1 MEEGSTK
8 LVGVFTTDTDLV
20 IRLWDPT
27 LERMTG
33 RAARDVVG
41 NSLTEAVPRVLEK
54 RLLDRFERSLKEGTT
69 EILAAAL
76 HGFLIPCP
84 PLEAS
89 EFFTEMRQNV
99 KISPLKQESG
109 PTGLIV
115 TVEDVTRS
123 LDRKLAISAKLKH
136 EQKTVRLEGAREIA
150 AEAGPITSEA
160 AAPIINGLA
169 DEDWR
174 VRRRLV
180 EAMGKRAAP
189 DAIDALLGAL
199 KQRHLDFATVNS
211 ALQVLKSTS
220 VEVVEPLVAMLTS
233 EETDLRMHAALAL
246 GELGD
251 RSASPALIASL
262 DDEDVNVRYHA
273 IEALGKLKAEDAVS
287 RLVET
292 AEQKDFFLSFI
303 ALESLAAIGAAAEGE
318 RISELLHDEVLWEP
332 AARALA
338 GTGDPQYAS
347 KLIALLDRNQ
357 VPVSVVAELFDLLL
371 KRDGR
376 KTGAGPEVDA
386 DQFAPLSSNAKT
398 RLLASLRTVS
408 NKGSEPLISFASRF
422 PDEDIAA
429 ALADHLYDSELED
442 IIAGALRRQGSSAVT
457 PLLSKLVSSEPRVK
471 TVAARLLGELGD
483 QRAVAEL
490 LRVIER
496 DDGSASDAALALGRI
511 GGSDAF
517 GHLLNL
523 VENSD
528 GDKRAAAAKGLALL
542 NDPSAE
548 LRLVELLKDPDPT
561 VRSAAVEAF
570 GNIGS
575 ERSAEVLIAS
585 CDDPDENV
593 RKAAVKCLA
602 SVGGQPAEERLI
614 FSLRHDTPPVR
625 TSAAVS
631 LGERRTDAS
640 RAALVEALGDHD
652 SWTRYFAI
660 RSLARYRDVSLA
672 EHIDRIAKSD
682 PAEHVRMA
690 AIDVLNELGM

>member
-1 MEEGSTK
+1 MEEGATK

-33 RAARDVVG
+33 RAARDMVG
-41 NSLTEAVPRVLEK
+41 KPLVEAVPRVSEK
-54 RLLDRFERSLKEGTT
+54 QLLGRFERSLKEGTT

-76 HGFLIPCP
+76 HGFLIPSP
-84 PLEAS
+84 PLEPS
-89 EFFTEMRQNV
+89 EFFNEMRQNV
-99 KISPLKQESG
+99 KISPLKQELGSA
-109 PTGLIV
+109 GLLV

-123 LDRKLAISAKLKH
+123 LDRKLATSAKLKH
-136 EQKTVRLEGAREIA
+136 EQRAVRLEGAREIA
-150 AEAGPITSEA
+150 AEAGPITSDA
-160 AAPIINGLA
+160 AAPIINALA

-189 DAIDALLGAL
+189 DAIDALFNAL
-199 KQRHLDFATVNS
+199 KRRHLDFSTVNS
-211 ALQVLKSTS
+211 ALQVLRSTS
-220 VEVVEPLVAMLTS
+220 VEVVEPLIALLSS

-251 RSASPALIASL
+251 ASASTALIAAL
-262 DDEDVNVRYHA
+262 DDADVNVRYHA
-273 IEALGKLKAEDAVS
+273 IEALGKLKAKNAVG

-292 AEQKDFFLSFI
+292 AEQRDFFLSFV

-318 RISELLHDEVLWEP
+318 RVAALLRDEVLWEP

-338 GTGDPQYAS
+338 GTGDLRYAS
-347 KLIALLDRNQ
+347 KIIGLLDRDQ

-371 KRDGR
+371 DREGR
-376 KTGAGPEVDA
+376 RSGSGFGIDAG
-386 DQFAPLSSNAKT
+386 QIAPLSLRGKE
-398 RLLASLRTVS
+398 RLLGSLRSVS
-408 NKGSEPLISFASRF
+408 NSGSERLISFASRF
-422 PDEDIAA
+422 PDEDVAG
-429 ALADHLYDSELED
+429 ALAERLDGPDLED
-442 IIAGALRRQGSSAVT
+442 IVTRALLRQGTAAVT
-457 PLLSKLVSSEPRVK
+457 PLISKLSAPDPRVA
-471 TVAARLLGELGD
+471 TAAARLLGGLED
-483 QRAVAEL
+483 QRAVPEL

-496 DDGSASDAALALGRI
+496 DDESASEAALALGRI

-517 GHLLNL
+517 GHLLDL
-523 VENSD
+523 VKSST

-548 LRLVELLKDPDPT
+548 PRLAELLKDPDPT
-561 VRSAAVEAF
+561 VRCAVVEAF

-585 CDDPDENV
+585 CDDPHENV

-602 SVGGQPAEERLI
+602 SVGGRPAEERLI

-625 TSAAVS
+625 TAAAVS
-631 LGERRTDAS
+631 LGERRTDAG
-640 RAALVEALGDHD
+640 RAALLDALGDAD
-652 SWTRYFAI
+652 SWTRYFAV
-660 RSLARYRDVSLA
+660 RSLARYRDASLA
-672 EHIDRIAKSD
+672 DRIDRVAKSD